1 MADIMGSGGSD
12 QIANVVTNIVTQ
24 LAASN
29 QNMSRLIQAIGG
41 IGGTSSVESAVIAAS
56 AVALTTATAA
66 NITSFQ
72 LTAGAWDVSAIG
84 YFAGAAS
91 TNITRLTL
99 GISTSS
105 ASLGGNVSGNYAEA
119 YYGSG
124 GIVPTASFTPS
135 VAIPPYRVTLTT
147 TTTLYLVMAAT
158 FTVSTA
164 AGFGR
169 IYARPAGSGA

>member
-1 MADIMGSGGSD
+1 MDETLGPVLG
-12 QIANVVTNIVTQ
+12 QIVQA
-24 LAASN
+24 LAAGN
-29 QNMSRLIQAIGG
+29 QNMSALIQAVGG
-41 IGGTSSVESAVIAAS
+41 IGGTSSVSSTVLAGS

-72 LTAGAWDVSAIG
+72 LTGGAWDVSAIG
-84 YFAGAAS
+84 YFAGAAT

-99 GISTSS
+99 GISQSS
-105 ASLGGNVSGNYAEA
+105 ASLASKASGDYAEA

-135 VAIPPYRVTLTT
+135 VSIPPMRVTLTT
-147 TTTLYLVMAAT
+147 TTTIYLVMTAT